1 MIKQQNRNKA
11 PVAAILF
18 CLFVVMM
25 GFGVLL
31 PVLPFFVERLALRPG
46 INHQTINFHIGALT
60 AIYPFFQLIF
70 AVIWGKLSDRV
81 GRRSFIV
88 MGLLGFILMQA
99 LIGLSTSFTM
109 FYIAR
114 ILGGILTAALI
125 PVSNAYLSDI
135 TSKENRSKIM
145 AWSGTAISTGIIAG
159 PIAGGYLSK
168 NDFHFSFKIGA
179 FHLDKFSVP
188 FFALIIP
195 GIVALLIVLRTLK
208 RKVNQTNI
216 ALSNAPALVVRSSG
230 YSLLILLSLSFIY
243 QFSVTS
249 FETVFSIYAK
259 NDLSFSAYQ
268 IGIGFMLCG
277 LFMAVLQP
285 VFASIKTKLVS
296 DAGKLLTGFG
306 IASFPLFILPFTK
319 EYMLVYTLI
328 ILFAIGGALAAPH
341 LTSLISL
348 KDNNNT
354 AKNLSVQTSV
364 NSAGQIFGPLIGT
377 WLADK
382 QISAPFMVSS
392 GLLAIPVLLFMRLK
406 KKPNQDT

>member
-1 MIKQQNRNKA
+1 MIKQQQRNTGA
-11 PVAAILF
+11 VVAILF
-18 CLFVVMM
+18 SLFVVMT
-25 GFGVLL
+25 GYGVLL

-46 INHQTINFHIGALT
+46 IDQQTINFHIGALT
-60 AIYPFFQLIF
+60 AVYPFFQLIF
-70 AVIWGKLSDRV
+70 AVVWGKLSDRI

-99 LIGLSTSFTM
+99 LIGLSTSLIM

-114 ILGGILTAALI
+114 ISGGIFTAGLI

-145 AWSGTAISTGIIAG
+145 AWSGAAISTGIIAG

-168 NDFHFSFKIGA
+168 TDIHIGIKTAA

-195 GIVALLIVLRTLK
+195 GIAALLIVSGSLR
-208 RKVNQTNI
+208 RKVIKTSA
-216 ALSNAPALVVRSSG
+216 ALSDAPASIIQSPG

-259 NDLSFSAYQ
+259 NDLSFTAYQ

-277 LFMAVLQP
+277 LFMAVFQP
-285 VFASIKTKLVS
+285 LFVSFRTKMFS
-296 DAGKLLTGFG
+296 DKGKLLAGFVVAALALL
-306 IASFPLFILPFTK
+306 IMPFIGESIF
-319 EYMLVYTLI
+319 VYTLI
-328 ILFAIGGALAAPH
+328 ILFAVGGALVAPQ
-341 LTSLISL
+341 LTAMVSL
-348 KDNNNT
+348 KDDNNT

-364 NSAGQIFGPLIGT
+364 NSAGQIVGPLVGT
-377 WLADK
+377 WLAGK
-382 QISAPFMVSS
+382 EISMPFIVSS
-392 GLLAIPVLLFMRLK
+392 GLLIIPAFVILWNKWR
-406 KKPNQDT
+406 